1 MNEETTVSIALVD
14 NSKDEMLREN
24 AQKLREMEDRMMEK
38 DEHLQMVES
47 ELEAERERSRTMMQK
62 MIQEQKEREFELSVL
77 KEKLAEVSEQK

>member
-62 MIQEQKEREFELSVL
+62 MIQEQKEREFELSML